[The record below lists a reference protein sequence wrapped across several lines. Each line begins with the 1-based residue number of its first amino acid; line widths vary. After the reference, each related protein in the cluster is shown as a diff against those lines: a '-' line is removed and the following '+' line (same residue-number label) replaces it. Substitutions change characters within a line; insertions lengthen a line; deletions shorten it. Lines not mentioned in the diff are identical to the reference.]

1 LVSVVFVAK
10 RGLAFRRDE
19 NVGSPKKISKKFET
33 FFKQIFEKEDAMLLA
48 SDFATVSQIT
58 NRCQILYHGAS

>member
-58 NRCQILYHGAS
+58 NHCQILYHGAS